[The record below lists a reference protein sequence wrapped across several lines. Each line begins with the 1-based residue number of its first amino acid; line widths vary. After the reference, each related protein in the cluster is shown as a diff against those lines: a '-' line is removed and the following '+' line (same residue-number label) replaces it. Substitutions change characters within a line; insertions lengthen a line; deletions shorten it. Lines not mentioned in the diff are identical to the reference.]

1 MKFSQTTYSYTCDDS
16 TTCHEFIINLSKGFW
31 KIKCWGASGG
41 DSTQIKGNKSS
52 FSGGKGGYS
61 VGVINTTED
70 EKFFLKIG
78 GQGISNHS
86 TKGAFKGGFNGGGGG
101 NIGID
106 ANPGGSG
113 GGATDVRRGGNDL
126 ENRIIVAGGGGGA
139 GVGTSYSTSNG
150 GQYGGYGGGIS
161 GGSGGQYNSNIPE
174 FTATGGTDSRGGKMG
189 YNPNVDTLHGEDGQ
203 KVFGGSIPS
212 QDVYSSG
219 GGGVGGY
226 FGGGSSIASG
236 GGGGSGFV
244 GGVMSYRNII
254 AQTIAGNDKF
264 PSPYGG
270 YENGHIGNDSLES
283 LL

>member
-1 MKFSQTTYSYTCDDS
+1 M
-16 TTCHEFIINLSKGFW
+16 
-31 KIKCWGASGG
+31 
-41 DSTQIKGNKSS
+41 
-52 FSGGKGGYS
+52 
-61 VGVINTTED
+61 
-70 EKFFLKIG
+70 
-78 GQGISNHS
+78 
-86 TKGAFKGGFNGGGGG
+86 
-101 NIGID
+101 
-106 ANPGGSG
+106 
-113 GGATDVRRGGNDL
+113 
-126 ENRIIVAGGGGGA
+126 
-139 GVGTSYSTSNG
+139 GTSYSTSNG

-270 YENGHIGNDSLES
+270 YENGHIGNGFIRITALNSPMNCYTPNVKYNKNIFFS
-283 LL
+283 LLFIIIYIKCY